1 MNSESTRDKIICGFL
16 FDMKSI
22 VNFQPVL
29 ESGDLVEIHSWR
41 KRYEAPRVG
50 VVLKPV
56 CEAAVDDFSRYDVL
70 IEDEVVTIRRDMLH
84 KIRKQ

>member
-1 MNSESTRDKIICGFL
+1 
-16 FDMKSI
+16 MKSYI
-22 VNFQPVL
+22 DLQNPLV
-29 ESGDLVEIHSWR
+29 SGDLVEIHSWR

-84 KIRKQ
+84 KIRK